1 MIGIGHNDK
10 QKAKVKV
17 AAALLPPF
25 DDSSSDDANV
35 MGVGLNDT
43 RNTNV
48 KVAAELFSPFD
59 VSSSDNANVMGS
71 VATRRERQM
80 GRLVKM
86 QRWLPRD

>member
-1 MIGIGHNDK
+1 MKGVGRNDK

-17 AAALLPPF
+17 ASKLLFLF
-25 DDSSSDDANV
+25 DNSSSDDANV
-35 MGVGLNDT
+35 MGVGRNDK
-43 RNTNV
+43 RKAKV
-48 KVAAELFSPFD
+48 KVAAKLLFPFD